1 MNETTN
7 THTDTNTGS
16 NTQPAAHAGAHQH
29 HGETTA
35 EKTGGLDVKK
45 LEEFIA
51 KVDSM
56 KKQDQM
62 DLSSDQDLSIA
73 IMNLVSIEEHFFFT
87 GAKTGKNEYYDL
99 IDTVREMRK
108 ELLKRIIKD
117 YEGEVWCISKHL
129 MAASYRLMEVGTK
142 QLSRGNKEDAYGLF
156 NKSYEL
162 YSLFWGLNMKMIS
175 VADVKKIDDNQI
187 NVADKDEKKQGLTGK
202 LGDMVRRAI
211 NCCIE

>member
-7 THTDTNTGS
+7 TNNTAPQS
-16 NTQPAAHAGAHQH
+16 
-29 HGETTA
+29 GETNA
-35 EKTGGLDVKK
+35 EKTAGFDVKK
-45 LEEFIA
+45 LEEFIE

-56 KKQDQM
+56 KKQDKM

-142 QLSRGNKEDAYGLF
+142 QLSKGNKEDAYNMFG
-156 NKSYEL
+156 KSYEL

-175 VADVKKIDDNQI
+175 TTDIKKIDDNQI
-187 NVADKDEKKQGLTGK
+187 NAADKDEKKQGLTGK
-202 LGDMVRRAI
+202 LGELVRRAI